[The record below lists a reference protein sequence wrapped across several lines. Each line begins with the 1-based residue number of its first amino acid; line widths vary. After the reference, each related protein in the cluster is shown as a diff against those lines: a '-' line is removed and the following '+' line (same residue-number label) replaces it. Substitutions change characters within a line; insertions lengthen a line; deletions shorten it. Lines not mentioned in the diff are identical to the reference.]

1 MRTLANIFLS
11 STTPEVWLEQ
21 NYFQVLLVF
30 SARIFICW
38 LFFSYLFLF
47 ILRCKFC
54 LLWSW
59 IITPA
64 NDAAR
69 YHQIFLIRKRV
80 RHTEVQE
87 YPLGQHPT
95 ITTRYGV
102 QTNER
107 QRILEIKFDSKAET
121 VLWIGKLFQ
130 ANICISNICNIYY
143 CRCLNSHIF
152 TGKPWGWTVSMVK
165 TAIHTNPFRIYDENK
180 LECIKTRLHHSCLKY
195 ARFLYFMKKRIQGN
209 KHVCLCYIYSWQN
222 VIGMRNFYHGRYFR
236 KWLHSLKYINNRKSL

>member
-1 MRTLANIFLS
+1 MGSLANIFLWS
-11 STTPEVWLEQ
+11 PTPEVWLEQ

-87 YPLGQHPT
+87 YPLGQHPA
-95 ITTRYGV
+95 ITTRHGV

-107 QRILEIKFDSKAET
+107 QRILEIQFDSKAEK
-121 VLWIGKLFQ
+121 VLWIGKLLQ
-130 ANICISNICNIYY
+130 ANICISNVCNIYY

-152 TGKPWGWTVSMVK
+152 TEKPLGWTVSMMK
-165 TAIHTNPFRIYDENK
+165 TAIHTNPFRMYDENK
-180 LECIKTRLHHSCLKY
+180 LEWIKTRLHHSCLKY
-195 ARFLYFMKKRIQGN
+195 VRFLYLYFLYFMNKRIQGN
-209 KHVCLCYIYSWQN
+209 KHVCLSYIYSWQY
-222 VIGMRNFYHGRYFR
+222 VIGMRNFYHGRYSR
-236 KWLHSLKYINNRKSL
+236 KWLHSLK